1 MDNQVF
7 YACNKQIISGNGGF
21 TAFPE
26 GQIVPF
32 LCRSRAE
39 LLRAA
44 FLIFCVSDSGKGALY
59 LFIDERQI
67 IFCVPGDVKID
78 LGIDTLGHGFY

>member
-1 MDNQVF
+1 VV
-7 YACNKQIISGNGGF
+7 KS
-21 TAFPE
+21 
-26 GQIVPF
+26 
-32 LCRSRAE
+32 
-39 LLRAA
+39 
-44 FLIFCVSDSGKGALY
+44 ALY

>member
-26 GQIVPF
+26 GQIATLFTMKIVGKIAALP
-32 LCRSRAE
+32 LSR
-39 LLRAA
+39 RANSHA
-44 FLIFCVSDSGKGALY
+44 VYGVVWFG
-59 LFIDERQI
+59 
-67 IFCVPGDVKID
+67 
-78 LGIDTLGHGFY
+78 